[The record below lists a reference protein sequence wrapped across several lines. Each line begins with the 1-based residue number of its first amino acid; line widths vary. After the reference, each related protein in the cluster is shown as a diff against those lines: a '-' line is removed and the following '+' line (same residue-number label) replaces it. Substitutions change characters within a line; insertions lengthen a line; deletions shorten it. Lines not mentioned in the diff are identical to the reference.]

1 MLPLFDVL
9 DAAWHRTTDGRSSP
23 PWLEPMSVP
32 EHDDADAAR
41 AVPASAPRA
50 VDPAGAPAGA
60 RSETGAAHDDGALET
75 ALDAPDAALA
85 AAAADDEAAP
95 YDLDGLL
102 AATGATPAL
111 LAAVERTG
119 LLAPHHVDDGGT
131 LRYSAADVA
140 AVRAGMTLLEA
151 GLPLGELL
159 DLARRTDRAIQQ
171 IADHAIEAFLRF
183 VRDPV
188 RGTASSDEEAAARL
202 VTAYEEMLP
211 ATERLVA
218 HHLRR
223 RLLTRAAERVAV
235 ELGDDRGEAGT
246 PGAHDPT
253 GAPEHGGP
261 RDGEDGSSGGGPS

>member
-1 MLPLFDVL
+1 
-9 DAAWHRTTDGRSSP
+9 
-23 PWLEPMSVP
+23 MSVP
-32 EHDDADAAR
+32 HPDDAGAA
-41 AVPASAPRA
+41 PPSAPGT
-50 VDPAGAPAGA
+50 VEPAGAAAGA
-60 RSETGAAHDDGALET
+60 PPAPGTARRDGAADA

-85 AAAADDEAAP
+85 AAAADDDVAP

-102 AATGATPAL
+102 TATGATPAL

-119 LLAPHHVDDGGT
+119 LLAPHHVDDRGT
-131 LRYSAADVA
+131 PRYSAADVA
-140 AVRAGMTLLEA
+140 AVRAGMTLLDA

-159 DLARRTDRAIQQ
+159 DLARRTDGAIQQ

-188 RGTASSDEEAAARL
+188 RGTAASDEEAADRL

-235 ELGDDRGEAGT
+235 ELGDDPGE
-246 PGAHDPT
+246 PGDGPGPER
-253 GAPEHGGP
+253 GAPGGGA
-261 RDGEDGSSGGGPS
+261 RGGGGGPS